1 MNSEEDR
8 RSRLNGMKEVG
19 LEKRPL
25 LSGDMVDTVAKA
37 TPRKRRRGKS
47 MSRRR
52 GQNGYIEKSGKW
64 YVVRF
69 RMDVP
74 GQEERTYLRERICL
88 IRGPGFLTDSER
100 KRKAREIIAA
110 SGADTVEHFERV
122 VASNLGTTFR
132 TQAES
137 WLNYMQTR
145 KRKPLA
151 SSTYETWRC
160 CLDKWL
166 LPTLGD
172 LPLSAVDN
180 EPVKGLVAKML
191 ANGELGPK
199 STNEYIKV
207 VKMVVASAKDPK
219 SRKQLYPVFWDA
231 EYLDL
236 PIVEKRNQKR
246 PAFDGESVTGLV
258 DRAKK
263 YVQMIYILA
272 AALGMRIG
280 EVLGLEIDKHFADDF
295 STVLV
300 RQKVRKC
307 KLEDYLKTDNA
318 YRDIDL
324 HSSVVK
330 MLKEFIGS
338 RTSGLLFASRR
349 GKPLSDSNILNRH
362 LHPGLKELGWTD
374 PRTGDETAGNHAFRR
389 FRNTFLRK
397 SHVPDDLTQF
407 WLGHAGKSMTDEY
420 SQIRDDVKYRKM
432 VTEQT
437 GIGFALPART
447 PSIAPNAPI
456 CTENRGVECL
466 A

>member
-1 MNSEEDR
+1 
-8 RSRLNGMKEVG
+8 
-19 LEKRPL
+19 
-25 LSGDMVDTVAKA
+25 
-37 TPRKRRRGKS
+37 
-47 MSRRR
+47 
-52 GQNGYIEKSGKW
+52 
-64 YVVRF
+64 
-69 RMDVP
+69 
-74 GQEERTYLRERICL
+74 
-88 IRGPGFLTDSER
+88 
-100 KRKAREIIAA
+100 
-110 SGADTVEHFERV
+110 
-122 VASNLGTTFR
+122 
-132 TQAES
+132 
-137 WLNYMQTR
+137 
-145 KRKPLA
+145 
-151 SSTYETWRC
+151 
-160 CLDKWL
+160 
-166 LPTLGD
+166 
-172 LPLSAVDN
+172 
-180 EPVKGLVAKML
+180 
-191 ANGELGPK
+191 
-199 STNEYIKV
+199 
-207 VKMVVASAKDPK
+207 MVVASAKDPK
-219 SRKQLYPVFWDA
+219 TRKQLYPVFWDA

-246 PAFDGESVTGLV
+246 PAFDGETVTGLV
-258 DRAKK
+258 DHAKK

-338 RTSGLLFASRR
+338 RTSGFLFASRR

-362 LHPGLKELGWTD
+362 LHPGLKDLGWTD

-432 VTEQT
+432 VTEQM

>member
-1 MNSEEDR
+1 
-8 RSRLNGMKEVG
+8 
-19 LEKRPL
+19 
-25 LSGDMVDTVAKA
+25 
-37 TPRKRRRGKS
+37 

-69 RMDVP
+69 RMDVA
-74 GQEERTYLRERICL
+74 GQEERTYVREKICL
-88 IRGPGFLTDSER
+88 IKGPGFLTDSER
-100 KRKAREIIAA
+100 QRKAREIIAA
-110 SGADTVEHFERV
+110 SGADTIEHFERV
-122 VASNLGTTFR
+122 VASNGGTAFR
-132 TQAES
+132 AQAEW
-137 WLNYMQTR
+137 WLNHMKNR
-145 KRKPLA
+145 KRRPLA

-166 LPTLGD
+166 LPALGD

-180 EPVKGLVAKML
+180 EPLKGLVAKMV
-191 ANGELGPK
+191 AGGKLGPK

-219 SRKQLYPVFWDA
+219 TRKQLYPVFWDA

-246 PAFDGESVTGLV
+246 PAFDVETVTRLV

-272 AALGMRIG
+272 AASGMRIG
-280 EVLGLEIDKHFADDF
+280 EVLGLEIGKHFADDF

-300 RQKVRKC
+300 RQKVRNC

-338 RTSGLLFASRR
+338 RTSGFLFASRN
-349 GKPLSDSNILNRH
+349 GKPLSDSSILKRH
-362 LHPGLKELGWTD
+362 LHPCLKELGWSD

-389 FRNTFLRK
+389 FRNTLLRK

-432 VTEQT
+432 VAEQM
-437 GIGFALPART
+437 GIGFALPAQTR
-447 PSIAPNAPI
+447 SIAPNAPN
-456 CTENRGVECL
+456 CTEIRGVESF